1 MAEANSSLMNYGNM
15 KRRAVSSKAI
25 RQKIPSSNGTTFSL
39 GQTINID
46 LPANVANTFFDFN
59 LSYLSFKVTNSSGAT
74 ATLDKSAYSLI
85 NRLQVLT
92 GGQVIS
98 DLQNYN
104 VLASALFDLDVSPQ
118 YKANVG
124 NVLLGTTAKQQG
136 ISIADGDKHS
146 FALPLIL
153 NPLHLTTPMRYI
165 PAFSRDQ
172 IRLRLTLEDAVRAF
186 FTAAAEANSE
196 FSITDVEMV
205 CYSVELSPEAFR
217 MVDEMTGGVYNIVSN
232 DFRSATSTVGAT
244 DSTLT
249 ATLGFSMSSME
260 SLYVVHIPQANNTFD
275 KLAVSGR
282 SKNYLEQYQLFING
296 KSYPQLPI
304 KCDDTDTTGSSNLAE
319 SLAETMIASHS
330 LSNYDHHSSINVN
343 NQGASANGVPAVAA
357 GAAATAIPAEVI
369 IQSGGTVC
377 PFGNNTGGSADLTT
391 SGGVG
396 TFVASVELESL
407 AHKSDVLYSGLDTIG
422 SIVQYKGQYNGG
434 GANKLA
440 CDVYFFAR
448 NSVLISLDTRG
459 ANVFVIST

>member
-1 MAEANSSLMNYGNM
+1 MAEANSSLMNYANM

-39 GQTINID
+39 GQTVNID

-59 LSYLSFKVTNSSGAT
+59 LSYLSFKITNGSGVAAT
-74 ATLDKSAYSLI
+74 FDKSSYSLI

-104 VLASALFDLDVSPQ
+104 VLAAALFDLDVDAS

-124 NVLLGTTAKQQG
+124 NLLLGTTSKNQG
-136 ISIADGDKHS
+136 ITIANGDKHS

-153 NPLHLTTPMRYI
+153 NPLHLTTPMRYV

-172 IRLRLTLEDAVRAF
+172 IRLRLTLEDANRAF
-186 FTAAAEANSE
+186 FMASTQPNSE
-196 FSITDVEMV
+196 FTISDVEMV

-217 MVDEMTGGVYNIVSN
+217 MVDDMTGGVYNIVAN

-260 SLYVVHIPQANNTFD
+260 SLYIIHIPQANNTFN
-275 KLAVSGR
+275 KLSIGGR
-282 SKNYLEQYQLFING
+282 TKNFLEQYQLFING

-304 KCDDTDTTGSSNLAE
+304 KCSDTDTTDSGNVAE
-319 SLAETMIASHS
+319 SLAETMIASHA
-330 LSNYDHHSSINVN
+330 LSNYDHSSSINLN
-343 NQGASANGVPAVAA
+343 NQGAYGDGSPAVAA
-357 GAAATAIPAEVI
+357 DAVTAAIPADVL
-369 IQSGGTVC
+369 IQDNGAIA
-377 PFGNNTGGSADLTT
+377 PFCVNTGGSADLTT

-396 TFVASVELESL
+396 TFVACIELESL
-407 AHKSDVLYSGLDTIG
+407 AHKSDVIYSGLDSIG
-422 SIVQYKGQYNGG
+422 SVVQYRGEYT
-434 GANKLA
+434 GAGSGKLA
-440 CDVYFFAR
+440 CDVHFFAR

>member
-25 RQKIPSSNGTTFSL
+25 RQKIPSSNGTSFTL

-59 LSYLSFKVTNSSGAT
+59 LSYLSFKITNSAGAT

-104 VLASALFDLDVSPQ
+104 VLASALFDLDVSPS

-124 NVLLGTTAKQQG
+124 NVLLGTTSKQQG

-172 IRLRLTLEDAVRAF
+172 IRLRLTLEDATRAF
-186 FTAAAEANSE
+186 FTSAAKANST
-196 FSITDVEMV
+196 FTLTDVEMV

-217 MVDEMTGGVYNIVSN
+217 MVDEMTGGVYNIVAN
-232 DFRSATSTVGAT
+232 DFRSATSSIGAT

-260 SLYVVHIPQANNTFD
+260 SLYVVHIPQANNTHNA
-275 KLAVSGR
+275 LAVSGR

-304 KCDDTDTTGSSNLAE
+304 KCDDADTTDSGNLAE

-330 LSNYDHHSSINVN
+330 LSNYDHHSCINVN
-343 NQGASANGVPAVAA
+343 NQGAMADGVPADAA
-357 GAAATAIPAEVI
+357 VAIPAEVL
-369 IQSGGTVC
+369 IQSGGSVC
-377 PFGNNTGGSADLTT
+377 PFGLNTGNGADLTT
-391 SGGVG
+391 SGSVG
-396 TFVASVELESL
+396 TFVASIELESL

-422 SIVQYKGQYNGG
+422 SIVQYRGNYNGAG
-434 GANKLA
+434 TNKVA
-440 CDVYFFAR
+440 CDVFFFAR

>member
-1 MAEANSSLMNYGNM
+1 MAEANSSLMNYSNM

-25 RQKIPSSNGTTFSL
+25 RQKIPSSNGTTFTL

-59 LSYLSFKVTNSSGAT
+59 LSYLSFKILNGDGQT
-74 ATLDKSAYSLI
+74 ATFDKSAYSLI

-104 VLASALFDLDVSPQ
+104 VLAAALFDLDVSPS

-124 NVLLGTTAKQQG
+124 NILLGTTAKQQG
-136 ISIADGDKHS
+136 ISMLSADKHS

-172 IRLRLTLEDAVRAF
+172 IRLRLTLEDATRAF
-186 FTAAAEANSE
+186 FTAGASTNSNYTL
-196 FSITDVEMV
+196 SDVEMV

-217 MVDEMTGGVYNIVSN
+217 MVDDMTGGVYNIVAN
-232 DFRSATSTVGAT
+232 DFRSATSTIGAT

-260 SLYVVHIPQANNTFD
+260 SLYIVHIPQANNAVA
-275 KLAVSGR
+275 KMAVSGR
-282 SKNYLEQYQLFING
+282 CKNFLEQYQLFING

-304 KCDDTDTTGSSNLAE
+304 KCADTDTTDSGNNAE
-319 SLAETMIASHS
+319 SLAETMIASHA
-330 LSNYDHHSSINVN
+330 LSNYDHHSSININ
-343 NQGASANGVPAVAA
+343 NQGAYSDGSPAVAA
-357 GAAATAIPAEVI
+357 DAVTAAIPADVLV
-369 IQSGGTVC
+369 QSGGVTS
-377 PFGNNTGGSADLTT
+377 PFGNNIGTSADLTT
-391 SGGVG
+391 TNGVG
-396 TFVASVELESL
+396 TFVACVELESL

-422 SIVQYKGQYNGG
+422 SIVQYRGNYT
-434 GANKLA
+434 GAGSGKVA

>member
-1 MAEANSSLMNYGNM
+1 MAEANSSLMNYANM

-25 RQKIPSSNGTTFSL
+25 RQKIPSSNGTSFQL

-59 LSYLSFKVTNSSGAT
+59 LSYLSFKISNNSGAT
-74 ATLDKSAYSLI
+74 ATFDKSAYSLI
-85 NRLQVLT
+85 NRLQILT

-104 VLASALFDLDVSPQ
+104 VLASALFDLDVSPS

-124 NVLLGTTAKQQG
+124 NVLLGTTAKNQG
-136 ISIADGDKHS
+136 ISIADGDSHT

-172 IRLRLTLEDAVRAF
+172 IRLRITLEDAVRAF
-186 FTAAAEANSE
+186 FTAGAEANSE
-196 FSITDVEMV
+196 FSIVDVEMV

-217 MVDEMTGGVYNIVSN
+217 MVDDMTGGVYNIVAN
-232 DFRSATSTVGAT
+232 DFRNATSTIGAT

-260 SLYVVHIPQANNTFD
+260 SLYVVHIPQANNTHNA
-275 KLAVSGR
+275 LAVSGR

-304 KCDDTDTTGSSNLAE
+304 KCDDTNTTDSGNLAE
-319 SLAETMIASHS
+319 SLAETMIASHA

-343 NQGASANGVPAVAA
+343 NQGASADGVPAGA
-357 GAAATAIPAEVI
+357 GALIPADVI
-369 IQSGGTVC
+369 VQSGGTTC
-377 PFGNNTGGSADLTT
+377 PFGLNTGNGADLTT
-391 SGGVG
+391 SGSVG

-422 SIVQYKGQYNGG
+422 SIVQYRGVYTGS
-434 GANKLA
+434 GANKVA
-440 CDVYFFAR
+440 CDVFFYAR

>member
-1 MAEANSSLMNYGNM
+1 MAEANSSLMNYANM

-59 LSYLSFKVTNSSGAT
+59 LSYLSFKITNGDGQT
-74 ATLDKSAYSLI
+74 ATFDKSAYSLI

-104 VLASALFDLDVSPQ
+104 VLAAALFDLDVSPS

-136 ISIADGDKHS
+136 ISIANGDKHS

-165 PAFSRDQ
+165 PAYSRDQ
-172 IRLRLTLEDAVRAF
+172 IRLRLTLEDATRAF
-186 FTAAAEANSE
+186 FTAGASTNANYTLS
-196 FSITDVEMV
+196 DVEMV

-217 MVDEMTGGVYNIVSN
+217 MVDEMTGGVYNIVCN
-232 DFRSATSTVGAT
+232 DFRSATATIGAT

-260 SLYVVHIPQANNTFD
+260 SLYVVHIPQANNAVN
-275 KLAVSGR
+275 KMAVSGR

-304 KCDDTDTTGSSNLAE
+304 KCDDADTTDSGNLAE

-343 NQGASANGVPAVAA
+343 NQGASADGVPADAA
-357 GAAATAIPAEVI
+357 VAIPADVLV
-369 IQSGGTVC
+369 QSGGAGC
-377 PFGNNTGGSADLTT
+377 PFGLNTGGSADLTT
-391 SGGVG
+391 SGGIG
-396 TFVASVELESL
+396 TFVASIELESL

-422 SIVQYKGQYNGG
+422 SIVQYRGNYNGA
-434 GANKLA
+434 GAGKLA

>member
-1 MAEANSSLMNYGNM
+1 MAEANSSLMNYANM

-25 RQKIPSSNGTTFSL
+25 RQKVPSSNGTSFTL

-59 LSYLSFKVTNSSGAT
+59 LSYLSFKIQNGDGQT
-74 ATLDKSAYSLI
+74 ATFDKSAYSLI
-85 NRLQVLT
+85 NRLAVQT

-104 VLASALFDLDVSPQ
+104 VLAAALFDLDVSPS

-136 ISIADGDKHS
+136 ISIANGDKHS

-172 IRLRLTLEDAVRAF
+172 IRLRITLEDSTRAF
-186 FTAAAEANSE
+186 FTGGASTNANYTL
-196 FSITDVEMV
+196 TDVEMV
-205 CYSVELSPEAFR
+205 CYSVELSPEAFN
-217 MVDEMTGGVYNIVSN
+217 MVDEMTGGVYNIVCN
-232 DFRSATSTVGAT
+232 DFRSATSTIGAT

-260 SLYVVHIPQANNTFD
+260 SLYVVHIPQANNAVD
-275 KLAVSGR
+275 KMAISGR

-304 KCDDTDTTGSSNLAE
+304 KCDDADTIDSGNLAE

-330 LSNYDHHSSINVN
+330 LSNYDHHSCINVN
-343 NQGASANGVPAVAA
+343 NQGAAADGVPATAA
-357 GAAATAIPAEVI
+357 GAAAVAIPSDVL

-377 PFGNNTGGSADLTT
+377 PFGLNTGGNADLTT
-391 SGGVG
+391 SGGIG
-396 TFVASVELESL
+396 TFVASIELESL

-422 SIVQYKGQYNGG
+422 SIVQYRGNYTGG
-434 GANKLA
+434 GAGKLA

>member
-1 MAEANSSLMNYGNM
+1 MAEANSSLMNYANM

-59 LSYLSFKVTNSSGAT
+59 LSYLSFKITNGDGQT
-74 ATLDKSAYSLI
+74 ATFDKSAYSLI

-98 DLQNYN
+98 DLQNFN
-104 VLASALFDLDVSPQ
+104 VLAAALVDLDVSPS

-136 ISIADGDKHS
+136 ISIANGDKHS

-172 IRLRLTLEDAVRAF
+172 IRLRVSLEDATRAF
-186 FTAAAEANSE
+186 FTAGASTNSNYTL
-196 FSITDVEMV
+196 SDVEMV

-217 MVDEMTGGVYNIVSN
+217 MVDEMTGGVYNIVAN

-260 SLYVVHIPQANNTFD
+260 SLYVVHIPQANN
-275 KLAVSGR
+275 AVNKMAISGR
-282 SKNYLEQYQLFING
+282 SKNYLQQYQLFING

-304 KCDDTDTTGSSNLAE
+304 KCDDADTTDSGNLAE
-319 SLAETMIASHS
+319 SLAETMIASHA
-330 LSNYDHHSSINVN
+330 LSNYDHHSCINVN
-343 NQGASANGVPAVAA
+343 NQGASADGVPADAA
-357 GAAATAIPAEVI
+357 VAIPADVLV
-369 IQSGGTVC
+369 QSGGTTC
-377 PFGNNTGGSADLTT
+377 PFGLNTGGSADLTT
-391 SGGVG
+391 SGGIG
-396 TFVASVELESL
+396 TFVASIELESL
-407 AHKSDVLYSGLDTIG
+407 AHRSEVIYSGIDSIG
-422 SIVQYKGQYNGG
+422 SVTQFRGQYNGS
-434 GANKLA
+434 GAGKLA